1 MRTVA
6 YDRRSRRLVGNFI
19 VLLVSSIANQ
29 DLSYFTIQA
38 PKRLMPRAV
47 DRNRFKRL
55 CRAVFS
61 GVDLPPGKV
70 VIVQP
75 LRNKPEAAFIDMQR
89 DIKKLVE
96 RV

>member
-1 MRTVA
+1 
-6 YDRRSRRLVGNFI
+6 
-19 VLLVSSIANQ
+19 
-29 DLSYFTIQA
+29 
-38 PKRLMPRAV
+38 MPRAV

-61 GVDLPPGKV
+61 DVELPPGKV

-75 LRNKPEAAFIDMQR
+75 LRNKSEATFVDMQR